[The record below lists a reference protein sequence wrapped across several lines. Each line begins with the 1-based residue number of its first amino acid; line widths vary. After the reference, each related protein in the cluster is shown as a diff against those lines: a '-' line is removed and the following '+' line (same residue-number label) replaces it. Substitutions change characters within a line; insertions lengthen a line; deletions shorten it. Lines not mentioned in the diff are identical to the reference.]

1 MKLFTSV
8 LMLAMLAKS
17 KMASVPLGE
26 PLEPVELNLEEE
38 RVLLELPSD
47 IIKIGRGEEGF
58 YTLPSQYPLMYNVV
72 DTFREIMSDASW
84 YSAYLRSLSEEEW
97 VMIINAENPLERFQN
112 EVRKKELKFSILKHK
127 F

>member
-1 MKLFTSV
+1 MH
-8 LMLAMLAKS
+8 
-17 KMASVPLGE
+17 
-26 PLEPVELNLEEE
+26 
-38 RVLLELPSD
+38 
-47 IIKIGRGEEGF
+47 
-58 YTLPSQYPLMYNVV
+58 NVV